1 MGSVGETIDPAQT
14 MISTALE
21 KPDARTV
28 SSYIDIISK
37 IEVIG
42 EEILAEIS
50 HRIVSYCIVQ
60 FVIIMGQRKSLTTES
75 NP

>member
-1 MGSVGETIDPAQT
+1 MGSAGETIDPAQT

-37 IEVIG
+37 IQVIG

-60 FVIIMGQRKSLTTES
+60 FVIIMGQISDFRTL
-75 NP
+75 